1 MVFMLVS
8 PKEGLPIIYAHKK
21 PTEVN
26 FDPSNKP
33 ESKYVAR
40 NKVAP
45 LHDSTTKLT
54 PLLDGSYEETKGKK
68 QVASGDHD
76 SEFKEHKDSM
86 NN

>member
-40 NKVAP
+40 NKMAP
-45 LHDSTTKLT
+45 PNDSTTNSHLCWMVLMMRLKA
-54 PLLDGSYEETKGKK
+54 KK